1 VRGRFSIWMI
11 AAALSAALPAN
22 AQTAKAGIPRLANG
36 KPDFNGVWQRPYVPD
51 MSKNGGGQQGA
62 AELPFTAEY
71 AQKFKN
77 YDPAKFDYTGHC
89 LPQGLT
95 RSMNSPFPVRIV
107 QTPEIMAIL
116 YEAWNVFEI
125 IHTDGRGHPKDLDP
139 TWIGNAVGKWD
150 GDTLVVDSI
159 GFNDKTNL
167 DTVGHPHSD
176 ALHVVERFTRTDDK
190 HIAYEMTIDDA
201 KAFTRAWKNTRM
213 FTLRPDWEIMEYSCE
228 ENNKD
233 FVEGHIK

>member
-1 VRGRFSIWMI
+1 VRIRFLVSLI
-11 AAALSAALPAN
+11 AAAVTAAVPGSA
-22 AQTAKAGIPRLANG
+22 QSAKGGIPRLANG
-36 KPDFNGVWQRPYVPD
+36 KPDLNGVWQRPYVPD
-51 MSKNGGGQQGA
+51 MSRNGGGQQGA
-62 AELPFTAEY
+62 GELPFTAEY
-71 AQKFKN
+71 ALKFKN
-77 YDPAKFDYTGHC
+77 YDPGKYDYTGHC

-95 RSMNSPFPVRIV
+95 RSMNSPFPIRIV
-107 QTPEIMAIL
+107 QTPEITAIL

-125 IHTDGRGHPKDLDP
+125 VHTDGRDHPKDLDP
-139 TWIGNAVGKWD
+139 TWIGNAAGKWD

-176 ALHVVERFTRTDDK
+176 ALHTVERFTRTDEK
-190 HIAYEMTIDDA
+190 HIAYEITVEDL
-201 KAFTRAWKNTRM
+201 KAFTRPWKNTRT

-233 FVEGHIK
+233 FTEGHIK